1 MNKLEFNVIHELCGD
16 SWNNTASYASKIS
29 PHFGEPYFIKDYYRT
44 DDGKYY
50 DIMLIGREDNSAD
63 IESLLTKEKFFVGG
77 WGAGYQLPIA
87 SSYTL
92 GGITNPSKGLKSGGS
107 GDLWVNTESLRGTN
121 LKYTPLD
128 SETYPG
134 FGTLNVDLENYTGN
148 VTIHGTLTAN
158 KLLSTPVVTGNVLKL
173 REPIPD
179 ENTGET
185 VLPDDLSSS
194 DICGLE
200 MQYIS
205 KPDKHAYFGVN
216 NKSELIFKNYFNNYH
231 IPIAVSSTLKSM
243 QLIGLNENGIITE
256 ASLQPITIRQRPNSG
271 SEWSTTTLNVTD
283 IAAPSLD
290 LTIPKRLSDLED
302 YTGEDKT
309 TASYVSATDRKLW
322 QHIIT
327 DVGMSASI
335 TSPEF
340 TTDSITYSGVK
351 YETKK
356 LIVPQ
361 IQIKIGGGLT
371 KEGDTINLPK
381 ISIEDKT
388 ITWSD
393 LTELTYISDIT
404 CDEYGRVKSITRY
417 KVNFS

>member
-16 SWNNTASYASKIS
+16 SWNNVAFNTNKIKTN
-29 PHFGEPYFIKDYYRT
+29 FGEPFFVKDYYRT
-44 DDGKYY
+44 EDGKYY
-50 DIMLIGREDNSAD
+50 DIMLMGREDQSTE
-63 IESLLTKEKFFVGG
+63 IESLLEKEKFFVGG
-77 WGAGYQLPIA
+77 WGAGYQLPLA
-87 SSYTL
+87 TSTQL
-92 GGITNPSKGLKSGGS
+92 GGITNPSKGLKSGGT
-107 GDLWVNTESLRGTN
+107 GDLWVNTESLKGTN
-121 LKYTPLD
+121 LKYLASD
-128 SETYPG
+128 SDTYPG
-134 FGTLNVDLENYTGN
+134 FGTLNVDLESYTGN

-179 ENTGET
+179 ESTGEI
-185 VLPDDLSSS
+185 VLPGDLSNS

-216 NKSELIFKNYFNNYH
+216 NKSELIFKNHINNYH
-231 IPIAVSSTLKSM
+231 IPIAVSSTLKNM

-271 SEWSTTTLNVTD
+271 TAWSTTTLNVTD

-361 IQIKIGGGLT
+361 IQIKIGGGLI